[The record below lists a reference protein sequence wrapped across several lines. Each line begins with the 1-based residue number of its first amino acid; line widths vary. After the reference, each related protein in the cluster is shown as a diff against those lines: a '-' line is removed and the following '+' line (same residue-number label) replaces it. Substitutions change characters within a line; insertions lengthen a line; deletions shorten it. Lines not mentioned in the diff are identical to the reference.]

1 MGKGLIHIY
10 TGDGKGKTT
19 AAIGLATRAL
29 GGGLSVLYV
38 SFHKCP
44 EKYGYT
50 EMDSL
55 KKLGATVI
63 NRAKGH
69 PNLDNLID
77 PEINSC
83 EAQEGVEEILA
94 LIKEEKY
101 DLLIM
106 DEILISV
113 RDNYVSEELLI
124 NFISS
129 KPEELELVL
138 TGRGATE
145 KLIELA
151 DYVSCIEKIKHPFDK
166 GISSRKGIEF

>member
-29 GGGLSVLYV
+29 GCGLQVCYV
-38 SFHKCP
+38 SFHKKP
-44 EKYGYT
+44 EQYGYT

-55 KKLGATVI
+55 RKLGATVI
-63 NRAKGH
+63 NKVKSH
-69 PNLDNLID
+69 SMTDCTLDSI
-77 PEINSC
+77 INSH
-83 EAQEGVEEILA
+83 EAEEAVEDILS
-94 LIKEEKY
+94 LVKCVKY

-106 DEILISV
+106 DEILISL
-113 RDNYVSEELLI
+113 RDKYITEVQLI

-129 KPEELELVL
+129 KPENLELVL

-145 KLIELA
+145 KIIELA
-151 DYVSCIEKIKHPFDK
+151 DYVSFIEKIKHPFDK
-166 GISSRKGIEF
+166 GVLSRKGIEY